1 LYISWKLW
9 PGEKIMEWFA
19 KPVMLLWSICCPW
32 IAKKDVNPVE
42 QEVSPS
48 PRRRKLRKIPFYSQI
63 PTTRIR
69 LYQTYIDRAFELS
82 PTLEFSLGDDR
93 FNRLL
98 QEAAHKDSL
107 SVLDLELMRM
117 QYVLA
122 DETLREQCR
131 ENWAV
136 TVVNRQA
143 DDFFPGPWSILSAMF
158 TRTP

>member
-1 LYISWKLW
+1 
-9 PGEKIMEWFA
+9 MEWFA
-19 KPVMLLWSICCPW
+19 KPLMLLWSICCPW
-32 IAKKDVNPVE
+32 VAKTDVNPVE
-42 QEVSPS
+42 QEVSLNA
-48 PRRRKLRKIPFYSQI
+48 RRRKLRKVPFYSRI

-69 LYQTYIDRAFELS
+69 VYQTYIDRAFELS

-93 FNRLL
+93 LNRLL
-98 QEAAHKDSL
+98 QEAAYKDSL

-131 ENWAV
+131 KNWAV
-136 TVVNRQA
+136 KVVNRQK

-158 TRTP
+158 TGTP

>member
-1 LYISWKLW
+1 
-9 PGEKIMEWFA
+9 MEWFA
-19 KPVMLLWSICCPW
+19 KPLVLLWSICCPW
-32 IAKKDVNPVE
+32 VAKKDVNLVE
-42 QEVSPS
+42 QEVSLNL
-48 PRRRKLRKIPFYSQI
+48 RRRKLIKVPFYSEI

-69 LYQTYIDRAFELS
+69 VYQTYIDRAFELS
-82 PTLEFSLGDDR
+82 QTLEFAVGDDR

-98 QEAAHKDSL
+98 QEAAKDSL

-136 TVVNRQA
+136 KVVNRQE

-158 TRTP
+158 TDTP

>member
-1 LYISWKLW
+1 
-9 PGEKIMEWFA
+9 MEWFA
-19 KPVMLLWSICCPW
+19 KPLMLFWSRCCPW
-32 IAKKDVNPVE
+32 VAKKSFNPDEREVSVNPA
-42 QEVSPS
+42 
-48 PRRRKLRKIPFYSQI
+48 RRNLKKVPFYSQI

-82 PTLEFSLGDDR
+82 PTLEFALGDDR

-98 QEAAHKDSL
+98 KEAAYKDSL

-131 ENWAV
+131 ESWAV
-136 TVVNRQA
+136 KVVNRQE
-143 DDFFPGPWSILSAMF
+143 DDFFPSPWSILSAMF
-158 TRTP
+158 TGTP

>member
-1 LYISWKLW
+1 
-9 PGEKIMEWFA
+9 MEWFA
-19 KPVMLLWSICCPW
+19 KPLVFLWSICCPW
-32 IAKKDVNPVE
+32 VAKNDVNLVE
-42 QEVSPS
+42 HGVSLNL
-48 PRRRKLRKIPFYSQI
+48 RRRKLEKVPFYSQI

-69 LYQTYIDRAFELS
+69 VYQSYIDRAFELS

-98 QEAAHKDSL
+98 QEAAYKDSL

-136 TVVNRQA
+136 KVVNRQKN
-143 DDFFPGPWSILSAMF
+143 DFFPGPWSILSAMF
-158 TRTP
+158 TGTP